1 MEFEQIKYQNYVRIL
16 NEELIPAMGCTEPI
30 AIAYCGSLVRDHLG
44 NIPNKVIIN
53 VSGNII
59 KNVKSVTVPNTLGL
73 CGIDTA
79 CAVGIL
85 GGDSSKLLQVIA
97 DVKEDVALSI
107 PNYIKEND
115 FTINHADNDH
125 TLYIEIIGHYKDDYV
140 KVIIEDAHT
149 NVVLIEKNGNIIFKN
164 DKEVLKKKTELD
176 HSVLNI
182 EDIVSFA
189 EICDIAL
196 VKEKLDMQ
204 IKFNMA
210 IAEEGIKNNYGAN
223 IGKTILKHS
232 CNSIIEKMKAYAA
245 AGSDARM
252 NGCDL
257 PVVINSGSGNQ
268 GITASVPLV
277 VFAKENHLSNELL
290 YRALIISNLCAIHIK
305 HSIGKLSAFCG
316 VVIAGAACGAGIA
329 YLEGGKFR
337 EIAHTLVNALAM
349 ISGVVCDGAKSS
361 CAAKIS
367 SSVEAGVLGYYMFK
381 DGNQFV
387 DGDGI
392 VKKGVE
398 NTIKAIGKLARV
410 GMCETDKE
418 IIEIMTKK

>member
-1 MEFEQIKYQNYVRIL
+1 MEFDQIKYQNYVRIL

-30 AIAYCGSLVRDHLG
+30 AIAYCGALVREHLG
-44 NIPNKVIIN
+44 NIPSKVVIK

-85 GGDSSKLLQVIA
+85 GGDASKLLEVIA
-97 DVKEDVALSI
+97 DVKEDIALSI

-115 FTINHADNDH
+115 FTILHADNEH
-125 TLYIEIIGHYKDDYV
+125 TLYIEIIGLYENDYV

-149 NVVLIEKNGNIIFKN
+149 NVVLIEKNDNIIFKN
-164 DKEVLKKKTELD
+164 DKELSKKKTELD

-182 EDIVSFA
+182 QDIVTFA
-189 EICDIAL
+189 DICNIAD

-204 IKFNMA
+204 IALNMA
-210 IAEEGIKNNYGAN
+210 IAEEGMKNNYGAN
-223 IGKTILKHS
+223 IGKTILKYS
-232 CNSIIEKMKAYAA
+232 CNSVIEKMKAYAA

-277 VFAKENHLSNELL
+277 IFAKENNLTDGLL

-361 CAAKIS
+361 CAAKIA

>member
-1 MEFEQIKYQNYVRIL
+1 MEFDQIKYQNYVRIL

-30 AIAYCGSLVRDHLG
+30 AIAYCGALVRKHLG
-44 NIPNKVIIN
+44 NIPSKVVIK

-85 GGDSSKLLQVIA
+85 GGDASKLLEVIA
-97 DVKEDVALSI
+97 DVNEDIALSI

-115 FTINHADNDH
+115 FTILHADNEH
-125 TLYIEIIGHYKDDYV
+125 TLYIEIIGLYENDYV
-140 KVIIEDAHT
+140 KVIIEDGHT
-149 NVVLIEKNGNIIFKN
+149 NVVLIEKNDNIIFKN
-164 DKEVLKKKTELD
+164 DKELSKKKTELD

-182 EDIVSFA
+182 QDIVTFA
-189 EICDIAL
+189 DICNIAD

-204 IKFNMA
+204 IALNMA
-210 IAEEGIKNNYGAN
+210 IAEEGMKNNYGAN
-223 IGKTILKHS
+223 IGKTILKYS
-232 CNSIIEKMKAYAA
+232 CNSVIEKMKAYAA

-277 VFAKENHLSNELL
+277 IFAKENNLTDGLL

-361 CAAKIS
+361 CAAKIA

>member
-30 AIAYCGSLVRDHLG
+30 AIAYCGALVRDHLG
-44 NIPNKVIIN
+44 NIPTKVIIN

-85 GGDSSKLLQVIA
+85 GGDSSKLLEVIA

-125 TLYIEIIGHYKDDYV
+125 TLYIEIIGYHKDDYV

-277 VFAKENHLSNELL
+277 VFAKENHLSDELL